1 MAIND
6 LIIQS
11 VLDNNDIPSLQET
24 ALHEKLS
31 TYINHLILN
40 SFDELIYILYRIDV
54 SESKLKSML
63 KENDKADAG
72 KMIAALIIE
81 RQIQKIKSR
90 REHGRD
96 TNIID
101 EDEKW

>member
-1 MAIND
+1 MSQND
-6 LIIQS
+6 LLIQS
-11 VLDNNDIPSLQET
+11 ILDNNDIPSLQEP
-24 ALHEKLS
+24 ALHEKLGA
-31 TYINHLILN
+31 YINHLILN
-40 SFDELIYILYRIDV
+40 NFDELIYILYRIDV
-54 SESKLKSML
+54 SENKLKSML
-63 KENDKADAG
+63 KENDKTDAG

-101 EDEKW
+101 EDERW